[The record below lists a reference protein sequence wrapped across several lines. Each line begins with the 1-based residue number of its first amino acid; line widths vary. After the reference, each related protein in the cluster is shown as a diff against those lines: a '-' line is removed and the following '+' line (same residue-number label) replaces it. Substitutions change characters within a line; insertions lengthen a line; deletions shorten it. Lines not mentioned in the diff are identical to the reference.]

1 MLVRA
6 LCAVPAFL
14 VVLGLSEVRAQD
26 ENPVIPLIKS
36 KVKDST
42 KPFALSVEIKVKAGK
57 EKEFEEAFKPCLAAT
72 RKEPG
77 CVAYYLNRDPD
88 HPEIYVMYEQFK
100 SLDAVRDHLKAKHT
114 GELFKAITPLLDG
127 ELKVKVLLVPE

>member
-1 MLVRA
+1 
-6 LCAVPAFL
+6 
-14 VVLGLSEVRAQD
+14 
-26 ENPVIPLIKS
+26 
-36 KVKDST
+36 
-42 KPFALSVEIKVKAGK
+42 VKAGK
-57 EKEFEEAFKPCLAAT
+57 EKEFEEAFKPCLVAT

-88 HPEIYVMYEQFK
+88 HPENYVMYEQFK

-114 GELFKAITPLLDG
+114 GDLFKAITPLLDG